1 MAAPEMVRK
10 NGTVFAADIHP
21 VAIEHIQKS
30 ASKRGCRNIK
40 TILMAD
46 NTGLPDSFIDM
57 ILLFYV
63 LHDFYI
69 PHKIIGELDRVLKSG
84 GILTVIVHKLGM
96 KKLMPY

>member
-1 MAAPEMVRK
+1 MAAAEIVGK

-21 VAIEHIQKS
+21 LAIEHTQKS
-30 ASKRGCRNIK
+30 ASKKGCRNIK

-69 PHKIIGELDRVLKSG
+69 PHKIIGELDRSTQ
-84 GILTVIVHKLGM
+84 IRRQSHRDCS
-96 KKLMPY
+96 